1 MQSKNKPTPTAA
13 EREYVRLVK
22 RCPCSVCDAGGGE
35 EQPSEAHE
43 MEQGNWWTA
52 IALCAGC
59 HRGPL
64 NGLHGQRRMWA
75 VKKMT
80 ELDAMGI
87 TIRRVLRLIAL
98 EGVPT
103 AFARA

>member
-1 MQSKNKPTPTAA
+1 MTAG

-22 RCPCSVCDAGGGE
+22 LCPCSVCDVGGGA
-35 EQPSEAHE
+35 QWPSEAHE

-52 IALCAGC
+52 IALCSGC

-75 VKKMT
+75 VKKIT
-80 ELDAMGI
+80 ELGALAI
-87 TIRRVLRLIAL
+87 TVRRVLQRIAC

-103 AFARA
+103 IFARMEKE